1 MNPEV
6 KKYADYNKLAE
17 AAMKTL
23 LNKDGMIAL
32 KTKVGGTT
40 KKPDVKLTQPQL
52 DTLGEVVKSAAGSA
66 EIEAGKGVAKDAA
79 GKILKEDQQKVL
91 EDVEVLFKTK

>member
-40 KKPDVKLTQPQL
+40 KKRDVKLTQPQL
-52 DTLGEVVKSAAGSA
+52 DTLGEVVKSAAGSV
-66 EIEAGKGVAKDAA
+66 EIEAGKGVDKDAA